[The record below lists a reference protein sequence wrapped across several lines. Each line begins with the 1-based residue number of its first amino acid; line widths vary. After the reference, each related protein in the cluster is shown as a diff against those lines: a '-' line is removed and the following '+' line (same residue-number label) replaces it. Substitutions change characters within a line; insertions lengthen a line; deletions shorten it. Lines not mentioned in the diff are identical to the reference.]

1 MNELAS
7 GQLWA
12 IGSCRGIPFA
22 GGAGLDPDSTW
33 LPELLGCH
41 PVPLAILQVLLI
53 HGLAHPLQAVVT
65 EEPLWGEKREM
76 LGRCQLSPFQ
86 EKRWQQPSPQPQAS
100 APSRLDRG
108 NGPRGLGHFLAV
120 ALGSHLTSQSLRLL
134 LVKCSL

>member
-22 GGAGLDPDSTW
+22 GGPGVDPDFTW

-41 PVPLAILQVLLI
+41 PVPLAILRVLLM
-53 HGLAHPLQAVVT
+53 HGLTHPLQAVVT

-76 LGRCQLSPFQ
+76 SGALSAQPLPG
-86 EKRWQQPSPQPQAS
+86 EKAAS
-100 APSRLDRG
+100 AQPPASGLRSQPTGWGD
-108 NGPRGLGHFLAV
+108 GPGGLGHFLAV

-134 LVKCSL
+134 LVK